1 MRLICNWGSKAE
13 ARTELPSTL
22 TLISTV
28 ATCLAGNRKQQI
40 ETDSQTVPLPLLVA
54 TNFII
59 IIIFFSNDLVL
70 QNRVNR
76 VFFGLGTP
84 DPFMWF
90 MF

>member
-40 ETDSQTVPLPLLVA
+40 ETDSTAAFASCYELYYYYYYY
-54 TNFII
+54 
-59 IIIFFSNDLVL
+59 SNDLVL